1 MTTAKIYSQYRL
13 KVQSEEAIFSL
24 LGADNLTRGKGD
36 SHDCHTGLSKDIFV
50 NKLRVSCKTKVMD
63 TPFL

>member
-24 LGADNLTRGKGD
+24 LGADSLTRVKGD
-36 SHDCHTGLSKDIFV
+36 SHDCHRVLSKDIFL
-50 NKLRVSCKTKVMD
+50 NKLLVSYKTKVMD